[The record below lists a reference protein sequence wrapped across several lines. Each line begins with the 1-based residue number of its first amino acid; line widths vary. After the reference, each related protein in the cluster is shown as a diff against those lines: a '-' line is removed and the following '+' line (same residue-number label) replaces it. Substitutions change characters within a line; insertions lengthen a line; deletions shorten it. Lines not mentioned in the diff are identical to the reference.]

1 MTTALYEPAAVATAV
16 IERYGPY
23 VCWFD
28 ADTTDVE
35 VFTEGGS
42 STTPPKTCEM
52 LVQRDVPT

>member
-1 MTTALYEPAAVATAV
+1 MTTVLYEPAAVATAV

-35 VFTEGGS
+35 
-42 STTPPKTCEM
+42 TCEM